1 MNEQQGS
8 ERRVTRRWIFWGAAG
23 IGAIALAAAVFFVVA
38 ALGDDEIGGA
48 VSDVDEVAEAT
59 VRITTEGTYAAPAF
73 GADDVGG
80 DGTGF
85 FVSAGGVIVASHH
98 VVAGAESIEVAVP
111 GIDEPFD
118 AQVVGL
124 SECADLAV
132 LSIAAE
138 REFPFVDWT
147 RAEPSTGLDVFTF
160 GYPADSDEV
169 VRSRGVVSVARA
181 EGDSRWASVDNTL
194 AHTAVVEAAGA
205 GGPLALSDG
214 RILGVNDA
222 PDAGD
227 RMAVSHVE
235 ARGVIDVL
243 AGGNHLHSIGING
256 QAVFDE
262 ASGVSGIWVA
272 AVVPGS
278 PAARTGVEPGDLIT
292 RIEGVSLAGDG
303 TKAQYCDVLRSHDPD
318 AVLAVEVLRAES
330 GEVFEGQIN
339 GDPLEPSFSFA
350 QTLGDAFADPADD
363 VPSTHSEFVTVTD
376 DSGAISVEVP
386 IEWEEVD
393 GRPLVVDEGDGRPNI
408 RAAPSLE
415 GFETSFAVPGVNV
428 SLFEDAGPSDADEL
442 LDDASGALEASCA
455 NATRQP
461 YDDARLMGSFDEYT
475 GCGDEE
481 SSVVVVVAGPEGGG
495 YLIRVLI
502 QVVTRTDLG
511 ALDTILDT
519 VVVGGARNG

>member
-8 ERRVTRRWIFWGAAG
+8 GSRVARRWIWGTAG
-23 IGAIALAAAVFFVVA
+23 IGAIAVAVVAFVVVSG
-38 ALGDDEIGGA
+38 LDGDEAGGA

-59 VRITTEGTYAAPAF
+59 VRITTEGTYAAPAL
-73 GADDVGG
+73 GAGDVGG
-80 DGTGF
+80 GGTGF
-85 FVSAGGVIVASHH
+85 FVSEDGLIVASHH
-98 VVAGAESIEVAVP
+98 VVAGAESIDVAVP
-111 GIDEPFD
+111 GIDEPFG

-147 RAEPSTGLDVFTF
+147 RAEPSSGLDVFAF

-181 EGDSRWASVDNTL
+181 EGDSRWASSDNTL
-194 AHTAVVEAAGA
+194 AHTAVVETRGA

-214 RILGVNDA
+214 RILGVNYE
-222 PDAGD
+222 PDGGD
-227 RMAVSHVE
+227 RVAVSHVE
-235 ARGVIDVL
+235 AREVIEAL
-243 AGGNHLHSIGING
+243 AGGDHLHSIGVNG
-256 QAVFDE
+256 QAVLDD

-272 AVVPGS
+272 AVVPRS
-278 PAARTGVEPGDLIT
+278 PAARTGIEPGDLIT
-292 RIEGVSLAGDG
+292 RIEGVSLGGDG
-303 TKAQYCDVLRSHDPD
+303 TKAQYCDVLRSHEAN
-318 AVLAVEVLRAES
+318 AVLAVEVLRLDS

-339 GDPLEPSFSFA
+339 GDRLEPSFSFA
-350 QTLGDAFADPADD
+350 QTLGDAFAEPSDD
-363 VPSTHSEFVTVTD
+363 VPDTHSEFVTVVD
-376 DSGAISVEVP
+376 DTGAISVEVP
-386 IEWEEVD
+386 VEWGEVD

-428 SLFEDAGPSDADEL
+428 SLFADAGPSDADEL
-442 LDDASGALEASCA
+442 LDAASGALEASCA
-455 NATRQP
+455 NVTRQP
-461 YDDARLMGSFDEYT
+461 YDDARLRGSFDEYT
-475 GCGDEE
+475 GCGDKG
-481 SSVVVVVAGPEGGG
+481 SSVVVVVAGPEDGGR
-495 YLIRVLI
+495 LVRVLI

-519 VVVGGARNG
+519 VVVDSERDG